1 MNPRFFDFR
10 PMYEVSR
17 PGLLRLLGLSRTELD
32 GFFNELEPIHR
43 ELLNE
48 VGHVASAGALIQA
61 PLLYVLV
68 RATEP
73 QWVVETG
80 ISSGYSA
87 RLALEALARN
97 GHGHLDS
104 IGIDVFALGQPG
116 EARPDALA
124 GRAVGWLVPPRL
136 RSQWG
141 LIIGRSEERL
151 PALLGARPGELDMF
165 LHDSLH
171 QYPVMKAEY
180 ELAARALR
188 PGGLLLSH
196 DIHASPAWAEF
207 LAHKELHGAE
217 ELDHDLGVVRLPG
230 STTGGLPTSPSTAQ
244 APPISPPSA

>member
-1 MNPRFFDFR
+1 
-10 PMYEVSR
+10 MYEVSR
-17 PGLLRLLGLSRTELD
+17 PALLQLLGAPPAVLD
-32 GFFNELEPIHR
+32 GYFGELEPIHR
-43 ELLNE
+43 DLLRE
-48 VGHVASAGALIQA
+48 VGQVASAGALIQA
-61 PLLYVLV
+61 PLIYVLL
-68 RATEP
+68 RATQPE
-73 QWVVETG
+73 WVVETG

-124 GRAVGWLVPPRL
+124 GRTVGWLVPPRL
-136 RSQWG
+136 HPQWG

-151 PALLGARPGELDMF
+151 PGLLGRRPGQLDVF

-180 ELAARALR
+180 ELAATALR

-196 DIHASPAWAEF
+196 DIHASAAWGEF
-207 LAHKELHGAE
+207 VARRGWRGEV
-217 ELDHDLGVVRLPG
+217 ELDHDLGAVRVPGPRGERAAPLTPPAGAPAISPG
-230 STTGGLPTSPSTAQ
+230 SL
-244 APPISPPSA
+244 